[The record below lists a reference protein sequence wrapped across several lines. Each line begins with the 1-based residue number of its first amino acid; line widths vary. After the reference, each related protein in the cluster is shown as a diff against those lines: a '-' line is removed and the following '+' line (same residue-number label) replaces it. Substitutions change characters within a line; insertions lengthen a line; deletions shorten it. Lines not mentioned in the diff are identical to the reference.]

1 MRIAGGVLLLLVG
14 LTSLVEGG
22 CVAVGCMAAS
32 KLGSAIGDAATA
44 LQNKNV
50 KPEDLKNVGSEQIKD
65 LEKMSQSAGSIGI
78 ASIIIRLGGLLC
90 IVAGILFFVNKA
102 KIFGMIAPCVGIV
115 GEILLFVMLAF
126 NIFGLVKILIYAF
139 GAIAATKIG
148 AQNA

>member
-22 CVAVGCMAAS
+22 CVAVGCHAAS
-32 KLGSAIGDAATA
+32 KMGAALGDMGKA

-50 KPEDLKNVGSEQIKD
+50 KPEDLKNVGAEQIKD
-65 LEKMSQSAGSIGI
+65 LEKMSQSAGGITI
-78 ASIIIRLGGLLC
+78 ASIIIRVGGLLC

-102 KIFGMIAPCVGIV
+102 KIFGFIAPAVGII
-115 GEILLFVMLAF
+115 GEIALFIVLAF

-139 GAIAATKIG
+139 GAFAATKVG
-148 AQNA
+148 AES